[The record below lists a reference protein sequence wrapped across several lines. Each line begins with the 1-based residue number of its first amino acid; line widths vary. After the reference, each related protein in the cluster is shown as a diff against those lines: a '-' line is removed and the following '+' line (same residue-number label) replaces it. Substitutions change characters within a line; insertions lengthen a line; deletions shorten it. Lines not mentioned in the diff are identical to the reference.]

1 MPENQYRE
9 YKSSFTDAVI
19 ETLTAF
25 ANTNGGEVWVGVDNT
40 GIPIPGF
47 AIGAESVQQY
57 INEIKNKT
65 RPSIIP
71 EVGINALNG
80 TEVLKF
86 TIQEFPVKLVSCKG
100 RYYKR
105 IKNSNHQLS
114 PQQISDLLLQSL
126 QISWDSYPFQKATYN
141 DLNEER
147 IIRFIE
153 RVNDGGRFLLPEK
166 PETAL
171 TKLKLIGGQSV
182 SNAAMILFSSDNLF
196 YNVHVGRFKDPS
208 LIIDDKMINGSLFE
222 VAEETIRFI
231 ISHLRVTPHKLAT
244 N

>member
-1 MPENQYRE
+1 MPLYEAHFGGFSIFIPATIVNGESPMGENLNKE

-25 ANTNGGEVWVGVDNT
+25 ANTNGGEVLVGVDNN
-40 GIPIPGF
+40 GIAIPGF

-65 RPSIIP
+65 RPSIVPDVEIY
-71 EVGINALNG
+71 VLNG
-80 TEVLKF
+80 TEVIKF
-86 TIQEFPVKLVSCKG
+86 SVQEFPVKPVSFKG

-147 IIRFIE
+147 IHRFIE
-153 RVNDGGRFLLPEK
+153 RVNDGGRFLLP
-166 PETAL
+166 
-171 TKLKLIGGQSV
+171 
-182 SNAAMILFSSDNLF
+182 
-196 YNVHVGRFKDPS
+196 
-208 LIIDDKMINGSLFE
+208 
-222 VAEETIRFI
+222 
-231 ISHLRVTPHKLAT
+231 
-244 N
+244 

>member
-1 MPENQYRE
+1 M
-9 YKSSFTDAVI
+9 SVLI
-19 ETLTAF
+19 V
-25 ANTNGGEVWVGVDNT
+25 NT
-40 GIPIPGF
+40 P
-47 AIGAESVQQY
+47 QY

-71 EVGINALNG
+71 EVEINALNG

-231 ISHLRVTPHKLAT
+231 ISHLRVAPHKLAT